1 MKIKFHRN
9 AEKYLESL
17 PQKQRER
24 VLKAIYKL
32 PKGDVVMLQGKKG
45 EYRLR
50 IGSWRVVWMYQ
61 DFGIL
66 VMEIDVRGSIYK

>member
-17 PQKQRER
+17 PLKQRAR
-24 VLKAIYKL
+24 ILKAIYKL
-32 PKGDVVMLQGKKG
+32 PQGDVATLQGKKG

-50 IGSWRVVWMYQ
+50 VGSWRVLWVYQ

-66 VMEIDVRGSIYK
+66 ITEIDVRGSIYK